1 MSDTTAPEEPGVGQN
16 AGRIPGLIVPLAVAV
31 GLGVVGLFVWAA
43 VSPGVWHDD
52 GAYLLLGKSLADGEG
67 LRYSQVPG
75 SLPGAKFP
83 PLYPLFLALLWKV
96 SPEAVGQGQLAS
108 FFNLLFVASSGGMF
122 VAYLRSL
129 DFSWRSSVVS
139 AVLFWLLP
147 DLWRLALVPLSEPLF
162 LVTLVAALWTG
173 SRLEAQP
180 TWRRLVEF
188 LAVFA
193 LAYHTR
199 TMGLAVGIAI
209 PLALLMRGRI
219 TWALR
224 CTAGAVMIIVPWMFW
239 SGRAAA
245 GIPAPLRDTLGPYT
259 GWLTGQAGGEGGYFG
274 VMVARAL
281 ALASRIVGVFFPGA
295 QGWGAVL
302 AGVVIG
308 GVLFV
313 GVRRLS
319 AQTWTPIVTAALL
332 TGMLWLWPYQEIRLT
347 MPLIPVLGMV
357 VVAGFRPESE
367 RLTRGIVVDGA
378 RPDPVTFLVGIMG
391 LAWII
396 ALGSASVMALADGRH
411 VEPLRVREL
420 MLARAVQAVGE
431 RVPPNGVV
439 GAPELWAG
447 LGPSHRPPRCPQCP
461 FPAGWGGP
469 RLGYPVGAIRGLVR
483 CWHRICRV
491 GERRAGASGGD
502 GRTGCALPRGGSAS
516 GVLGWRYAG
525 AVGLGRCLP
534 EPCRAGGL
542 SYHSISPFCEVSTSF
557 PLPPPSNTV
566 SIWPYKN
573 SRALASRGSSP

>member
-1 MSDTTAPEEPGVGQN
+1 MNDTTAPEEPAAGPN
-16 AGRIPGLIVPLAVAV
+16 AGRIPSLVVPLVVAV
-31 GLGVVGLFVWAA
+31 GLGLVGLFVWAK

-52 GAYLLLGKSLADGEG
+52 GVYLLLGKSLADGEG

-83 PLYPLFLALLWKV
+83 PIYPLFLALLWKV
-96 SPEAVGQGQLAS
+96 APEAVGQGQLAS

-129 DFSWRSSVVS
+129 KFSWRSSVAT

-180 TWRRLVEF
+180 TWRRLGEF
-188 LAVFA
+188 LTLFA
-193 LAYHTR
+193 IAYHTR
-199 TMGLAVGIAI
+199 SMGLAIGIAV
-209 PLALLMRGRI
+209 PLALLLRGRMA
-219 TWALR
+219 WALR
-224 CTAGAVMIIVPWMFW
+224 SAAGAVMIIVPWIFW
-239 SGRAAA
+239 SSRAASV
-245 GIPAPLRDTLGPYT
+245 IPAPLRDTLGPYA
-259 GWLTGQAGGEGGYFG
+259 GWLTGQTGGEVGYFG
-274 VMVARAL
+274 VMTARAL

-295 QGWGAVL
+295 QGWDAVL
-302 AGVVIG
+302 AGAVVG
-308 GVLFV
+308 GVLFL

-319 AQTWTPIVTAALL
+319 AQTWTPILTAAFLI
-332 TGMLWLWPYQEIRLT
+332 GVLWVWPYQEIRLT

-357 VVAGFRPESE
+357 IVAGFKPESE

-396 ALGSASVMALADGRH
+396 ALGSASVTALAAGRH

-447 LGPSHRPPRCPQCP
+447 LALHTGRRVAPSARFRLAGDGPIWGTPSEQFAVWSAAGIEYVVLENAGLVHQEAMDELDARCPGAVQLQASW
-461 FPAGWGGP
+461 AGGM
-469 RLGYPVGAIRGLVR
+469 LVR
-483 CWHRICRV
+483 LDWDDACRDIV
-491 GERRAGASGGD
+491 LPGTMPGA
-502 GRTGCALPRGGSAS
+502 
-516 GVLGWRYAG
+516 
-525 AVGLGRCLP
+525 
-534 EPCRAGGL
+534 
-542 SYHSISPFCEVSTSF
+542 
-557 PLPPPSNTV
+557 
-566 SIWPYKN
+566 
-573 SRALASRGSSP
+573 